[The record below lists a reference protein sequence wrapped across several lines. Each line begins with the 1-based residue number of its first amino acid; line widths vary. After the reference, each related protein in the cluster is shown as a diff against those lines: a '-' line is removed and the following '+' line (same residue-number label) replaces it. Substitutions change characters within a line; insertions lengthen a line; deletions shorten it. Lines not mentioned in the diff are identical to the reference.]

1 MNSHLVHML
10 HSQCLGAGMN
20 QSDLAAALTAGG
32 FNVTR
37 AAVSK
42 WMTGQSCPS
51 REALAALS
59 DVLSLGVG
67 DRAELYSA
75 AGYYVSIQPMALP

>member
-1 MNSHLVHML
+1 
-10 HSQCLGAGMN
+10 
-20 QSDLAAALTAGG
+20 
-32 FNVTR
+32 
-37 AAVSK
+37 
-42 WMTGQSCPS
+42 MTGQSCPS